1 MIRNREGDA
10 SMKRY
15 RRVVLAGADNVCES
29 IMAEA
34 ILKNIVG
41 ERPLEVLSR
50 GLVVLF
56 PEPLNPKAVATLEA
70 NHLTAAKNYSEEL
83 KAEDMTPDT
92 LVLTLKESQAQ
103 KIISSMNPDCD
114 VATLRGFVGYKGDPV
129 TPSGDMENY
138 QLAFEHLDLL
148 VKAAAQLIFEPIDEE
163 LAKEPKP
170 LTSEDVEKVVQQ
182 VFEESVQE
190 TLGSEAGVL
199 EEKKKQ
205 QQEKAL
211 EAEYLEVVEK
221 TAAREAAREAAKESE
236 LSEYKQL
243 YNEIKAQKE
252 EQKNLLNRQKEEQQD
267 PSTEDPL
274 KI

>member
-1 MIRNREGDA
+1 M
-10 SMKRY
+10 
-15 RRVVLAGADNVCES
+15 
-29 IMAEA
+29 
-34 ILKNIVG
+34 
-41 ERPLEVLSR
+41 
-50 GLVVLF
+50 
-56 PEPLNPKAVATLEA
+56 
-70 NHLTAAKNYSEEL
+70 
-83 KAEDMTPDT
+83 
-92 LVLTLKESQAQ
+92 
-103 KIISSMNPDCD
+103 
-114 VATLRGFVGYKGDPV
+114 
-129 TPSGDMENY
+129 TPSGNMENY

-163 LAKEPKP
+163 LAKEPRP

-252 EQKNLLNRQKEEQQD
+252 EQKNLLNRQKDEQ
-267 PSTEDPL
+267 
-274 KI
+274 